1 MVASRRGIDPPV
13 QSAFRGLCIPLLL
26 TGGLCLSKCSGSEPA
41 LALLLAQTVAATQPR
56 LVYLQPGTRISDK
69 PPKGWTHLVLKSLPR
84 LASGDRASL
93 PAGVSKM
100 ATFFRT
106 AIVADIQPSDPD
118 TKDFVLAQVG
128 VGICVPQDEVHDVV
142 VSSDRLDALGLHLS
156 TVERLVL
163 DAAEAELAE
172 GRIIARTPTFALFR
186 TPASLVVAGKHRKI
200 ALYYAFCVEGSTGQL
215 CSAVWAMRPESEPQL
230 PPSALV
236 KLSAHA
242 IYDCELDVKA
252 KRILGAIPLSW
263 SFAMR
268 TLPPGVS
275 VSVPADLGELIVA
288 TARRPGDADAKEL
301 ERSLAKVLR
310 GDPDPIKA
318 KPAKRNNLPS
328 SGVGRQNET
337 RGLQP

>member
-1 MVASRRGIDPPV
+1 
-13 QSAFRGLCIPLLL
+13 
-26 TGGLCLSKCSGSEPA
+26 
-41 LALLLAQTVAATQPR
+41 
-56 LVYLQPGTRISDK
+56 
-69 PPKGWTHLVLKSLPR
+69 
-84 LASGDRASL
+84 
-93 PAGVSKM
+93 M

-106 AIVADIQPSDPD
+106 AIVADIQPANPD
-118 TKDFVLAQVG
+118 EKDFVLAQVG

-163 DAAEAELAE
+163 DAAESELVE

-186 TPASLVVAGKHRKI
+186 TPATLVVAGKHRKI

-215 CSAVWAMRPESEPQL
+215 YSAVWAMRPEGEPQL

-236 KLSAHA
+236 KLNAKA
-242 IYDCELDVKA
+242 IFDCELDVKA

-275 VSVPADLGELIVA
+275 VRVPVDLGDLIVA
-288 TARRPGDADAKEL
+288 TAKKPADTDAKEL
-301 ERSLAKVLR
+301 EQSLAKVLYASSDR
-310 GDPDPIKA
+310 VKA
-318 KPAKRNNLPS
+318 KAAMRNPEPPS
-328 SGVGRQNET
+328 VGQRSN
-337 RGLQP
+337 

>member
-1 MVASRRGIDPPV
+1 MVAKRQGIETPV
-13 QSAFRGLCIPLLL
+13 QRVLKGLCIPLVVM
-26 TGGLCLSKCSGSEPA
+26 GGLYLLSECAWSEPTA
-41 LALLLAQTVAATQPR
+41 GTLLAQTFAGTQPR
-56 LVYLQPGTRISDK
+56 LVYLQPGVRISDK
-69 PPKGWTHLVLKSLPR
+69 PPKGWSHLVLKSLPR
-84 LASGDRASL
+84 LASGDQSGL

-106 AIVADIQPSDPD
+106 TIVADIQTADPD
-118 TKDFVLAQVG
+118 EKKFVLAQVG
-128 VGICVPQDEVHDVV
+128 VGICVPQDEIHDVV

-186 TPASLVVAGKHRKI
+186 TPATLVVAGKHRKI

-215 CSAVWAMRPESEPQL
+215 YSAVWAMKPEGEPQR

-236 KLSAHA
+236 KLSKKA
-242 IYDCELDVKA
+242 IVDCELDVKA

-275 VSVPADLGELIVA
+275 VRVPADLGELIVA
-288 TARRPGDADAKEL
+288 TAKRPADGDAKEL
-301 ERSLAKVLR
+301 EKSLVKVLR
-310 GDPDPIKA
+310 DDSN
-318 KPAKRNNLPS
+318 RNNAKAALRNPVS
-328 SGVGRQNET
+328 PPLDQHRSD
-337 RGLQP
+337 

>member
-1 MVASRRGIDPPV
+1 MVAARRAIDPPV
-13 QSAFRGLCIPLLL
+13 QRAFRWVCIPLLV
-26 TGGLCLSKCSGSEPA
+26 TGGLGLSKCSGSEPSV
-41 LALLLAQTVAATQPR
+41 ALLLAQTIAATQPR
-56 LVYLQPGTRISDK
+56 LVYLQPGVRIGDK
-69 PPKGWTHLVLKSLPR
+69 PPKGWSHLILKSLPR
-84 LASGDRASL
+84 LASGDRSSL

-106 AIVADIQPSDPD
+106 AILADIQPADPD
-118 TKDFVLAQVG
+118 DKNFVLAQVG

-186 TPASLVVAGKHRKI
+186 TPATLVVAGKHRKI

-215 CSAVWAMRPESEPQL
+215 RSAVWAMRPESEPQL

-236 KLSAHA
+236 KLSAQA

-275 VSVPADLGELIVA
+275 VRVPADLGDLIVT
-288 TARRPGDADAKEL
+288 TAKRPADADAKEL
-301 ERSLAKVLR
+301 ERLLAKILCD
-310 GDPDPIKA
+310 DPDQIKA
-318 KPAKRNNLPS
+318 KAAKRNNLPS
-328 SGVGRQNET
+328 SGVGRQTEI
-337 RGLQP
+337 RGPQP